1 MDAEKVYTVGVALKK
16 EKARKHIRDELLS
29 CAERNGIKIV
39 VIDEFRPL
47 EEQGPFDAILQ
58 KIRRPG
64 RCCVE
69 CIQPGPYG
77 PVGVRIDGQLDWYL
91 IASLLFL
98 MMQNLNSNWKSMLQN
113 TPTSNCAIHRKQPC
127 C

>member
-64 RCCVE
+64 RCCVDWPSG
-69 CIQPGPYG
+69 CH
-77 PVGVRIDGQLDWYL
+77 RIDGQLDWYL